1 MQSNCNTLTIPF
13 LLRLKLLLIAATG
26 QREKVSL
33 ESDFTALVE
42 RQRQLI
48 DRLCFAYARS
58 AVEFEDLRQDT
69 LINLWKAMPAFRH
82 QSSEHTWI
90 YRITLNTCVSAL
102 RLRSRQ
108 APTTSLQSLYD
119 VIDEPDDKTSVIQ
132 QLHEA
137 ISTLS
142 PLDKSIMLMWLDEL
156 PYDEIARITGLPRNT
171 VATRLR
177 RGKQRLRHIIEPE
190 VI

>member
-1 MQSNCNTLTIPF
+1 MQFNCNTLTLPF
-13 LLRLKLLLIAATG
+13 LLRLRLLLMVATG
-26 QREKVSL
+26 QREKVAL

-69 LINLWKAMPAFRH
+69 LINLWKAMPTFRH

-119 VIDEPDDKTSVIQ
+119 VIDEPDDKASVIQ

>member
-1 MQSNCNTLTIPF
+1 
-13 LLRLKLLLIAATG
+13 
-26 QREKVSL
+26 
-33 ESDFTALVE
+33 
-42 RQRQLI
+42 
-48 DRLCFAYARS
+48 
-58 AVEFEDLRQDT
+58 
-69 LINLWKAMPAFRH
+69 MPGFRH

-90 YRITLNTCVSAL
+90 YRITLNTCISAL

-119 VIDEPDDKTSVIQ
+119 VIDEPDDKTAVIQ

-142 PLDKSIMLMWLDEL
+142 PLDKSIILMWLDEV
-156 PYDEIARITGLPRNT
+156 PYDEIARVTGLPRNT

-177 RGKQRLRHIIEPE
+177 RGKQTLKHIINPE
-190 VI
+190 II